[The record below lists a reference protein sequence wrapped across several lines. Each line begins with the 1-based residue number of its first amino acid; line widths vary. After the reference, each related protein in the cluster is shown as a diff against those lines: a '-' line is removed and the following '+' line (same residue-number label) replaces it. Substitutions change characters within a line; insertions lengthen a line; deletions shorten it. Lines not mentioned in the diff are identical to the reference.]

1 VCQVLVVP
9 IPTRCCAC
17 QVRFV
22 RRGDGDEAQVAFSS
36 ADLAEAF
43 VEGFVDAPMIDGCP
57 AALSFLSERGWADR
71 MEGRVDRHEDDPR
84 AVHTARGGWRR
95 EPDERREVFEDDG
108 ERRFRPGGQLAD
120 ASRPERRRGDR
131 EHHQSVRGEPPPRAE
146 SGRRARSRSP
156 DRDVARGYRIDRP
169 RERDERE
176 RERTTWPN
184 ERERAYADW
193 ICDICAA
200 VSFARRTEC
209 FQCGAPKA
217 AQPRLS
223 LTTLA
228 SECGDRPVLMVKG
241 LSDVTAEGSLLDAF
255 APFGQARS
263 NDRLRG
269 GRTNLRRLC
278 LAPACPARARRVA
291 PIRR

>member
-1 VCQVLVVP
+1 MPSACRA

-156 DRDVARGYRIDRP
+156 DRDVARGYRIDASRP
-169 RERDERE
+169 RERGERE

-209 FQCGAPKA
+209 FQYAF
-217 AQPRLS
+217 RR
-223 LTTLA
+223 
-228 SECGDRPVLMVKG
+228 RPG
-241 LSDVTAEGSLLDAF
+241 RHLSDLTGDQFVFVVVPT
-255 APFGQARS
+255 
-263 NDRLRG
+263 
-269 GRTNLRRLC
+269 
-278 LAPACPARARRVA
+278 PARAQMRRAQGRAASAFAHHPRVRVRGPTRA
-291 PIRR
+291 DGQGPERRDC